1 MKFYQVGQKLFRSG
15 DAERGIPACMACHG
29 PSGAGNPGPPYPHV
43 GGQQADYVVRRLQ
56 EYRAG
61 TTSESDPHLFNIMAE
76 VAESLTDEEIDSLGS
91 YLQGLHERP
100 DAATLRS
107 EEHTSELQSL
117 MRTSY
122 AVFFLKKKQH

>member
-61 TTSESDPHLFNIMAE
+61 TTSESD
-76 VAESLTDEEIDSLGS
+76 
-91 YLQGLHERP
+91 
-100 DAATLRS
+100 RS

-117 MRTSY
+117 LRTSS
-122 AVFFLKKKQH
+122 AVFCLNKKNNHADLSQVTKNTPQL